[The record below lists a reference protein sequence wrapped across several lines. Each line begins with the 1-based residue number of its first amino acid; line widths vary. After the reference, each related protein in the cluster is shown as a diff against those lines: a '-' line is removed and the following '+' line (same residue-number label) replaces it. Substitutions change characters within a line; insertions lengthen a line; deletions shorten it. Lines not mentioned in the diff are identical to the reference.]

1 MMHGFPQ
8 VTGLTL
14 ILVVVIATAFAPS
27 EPVRGLPFQP
37 PGMGHLLGTD
47 DVGHDVLAEVQR
59 GGRVSLIVGLAVG
72 LSTIVLGSVIGGLA
86 GIVQRL
92 DAPLMGMV
100 DFFLVIPR
108 LPLVILV
115 SLYLRPGVTNVILLL
130 SLLGW
135 PSVARTIRPLVRG
148 IAQAEFVLA
157 ARSWGA
163 GPLYLLRR
171 HVLPQCRGVLLAQS
185 VFEARYGVMAE
196 AGLGF
201 LGLEEPTTKS
211 WGMMMAY
218 AFGHPATFVSPVWKW
233 TVIPPALALVAL
245 TLGLGLVGLGLETRL
260 DPRLGPSPT
269 SHPGKLLEG
278 DPV

>member
-1 MMHGFPQ
+1 MMRRSPQ
-8 VTGLTL
+8 IAG
-14 ILVVVIATAFAPS
+14 IALVLVIAAATLFAPS
-27 EPVRGLPFQP
+27 EAARSLPFQP
-37 PGMGHLLGTD
+37 PGMGHPLGTD

-59 GGRVSLIVGLAVG
+59 GGRVSLMVGLAVG

-86 GIVQRL
+86 GIVRRL
-92 DAPLMGMV
+92 DAPLMAMV
-100 DFFLVIPR
+100 DFLLVIPR

-115 SLYLRPGVTNVILLL
+115 SLYLRPGVANAILLL

-135 PSVARTIRPLVRG
+135 PSVARTIRPLVRSV
-148 IAQAEFVLA
+148 AQAEFVQA

-171 HVLPQCRGVLLAQS
+171 HILPQCRGVLLAQCIL
-185 VFEARYGVMAE
+185 EARYGVMAE

-218 AFGHPATFVSPVWKW
+218 AFGHPATFVSDAWTW
-233 TVIPPALALVAL
+233 TVVPPALALVSL
-245 TLGLGLVGLGLETRL
+245 TLGLGLIGMGLESRW
-260 DPRLGPSPT
+260 DPQLGQSAASRPWNP
-269 SHPGKLLEG
+269 LEE